1 MPGRSYLWKSYENG
15 HKGQKNRSLLSSLKK
30 NRFSD
35 VLLSKK
41 TDEFIIILIV
51 INHIMLYT
59 KQADH
64 RFSDN
69 HTWFLDKPQ
78 MKRELKNGRFTYP
91 SGDK

>member
-1 MPGRSYLWKSYENG
+1 MPDRSYLWKSYENG
-15 HKGQKNRSLLSSLKK
+15 LKGQKNRSLLSSLKK

-41 TDEFIIILIV
+41 TDGFIIILIV

-69 HTWFLDKPQ
+69 HTRFLDKLQ
-78 MKRELKNGRFTYP
+78 MKQELKNGRFTYP